1 MPAITAAYRVTPPE
15 GTPSVN
21 IPAENEHIVELKIE
35 TIPTTSEDSIKV
47 NNVDDSPYYTA
58 LLASLAEAKEKLNE
72 DMTVWKE
79 AVGDRE
85 KQKEAIPAG
94 RKGQQGIGKAMMMVK
109 AARENDALP
118 DDDEEEEEEEEDDD
132 DDQEDDENI

>member
-1 MPAITAAYRVTPPE
+1 MPSITAAYRISPPE

-21 IPAENEHIVELKIE
+21 IPTENEHVVELKIG
-35 TIPTTSEDSIKV
+35 TAPATSEDGVKV
-47 NNVDDSPYYTA
+47 TNGNDSPYYTV
-58 LLASLAEAKEKLNE
+58 LLEALAEAKEKLNE

-85 KQKEAIPAG
+85 KQKEVISAG
-94 RKGQQGIGKAMMMVK
+94 TKGQQGNGKAMMMVK

-118 DDDEEEEEEEEDDD
+118 DDDDEEDEEEDDD
-132 DDQEDDENI
+132 DDDDIETI